1 MGERETAKRNWRLP
15 NTAHFGGVTG
25 GLPSRGRLGGRSFG
39 GAPGAGWKG
48 TGQRCQL
55 WSYLRELLP
64 VRPRQHQRWPPEI
77 PEPDRDGPALIAAKQ
92 AAALEEYRQIRDQQ
106 QPMFQ
111 TNEMVELRLITGRI
125 IRGEWLHY
133 SGGRTNRSAVI
144 ATEQGKQLIEV
155 KPVDLQTR
163 LRMDDF
169 VRENY
174 AEKTRHVPIALPK
187 RITT

>member
-1 MGERETAKRNWRLP
+1 
-15 NTAHFGGVTG
+15 
-25 GLPSRGRLGGRSFG
+25 
-39 GAPGAGWKG
+39 
-48 TGQRCQL
+48 
-55 WSYLRELLP
+55 
-64 VRPRQHQRWPPEI
+64 
-77 PEPDRDGPALIAAKQ
+77 
-92 AAALEEYRQIRDQQ
+92 
-106 QPMFQ
+106 MFQ

>member
-1 MGERETAKRNWRLP
+1 M
-15 NTAHFGGVTG
+15 
-25 GLPSRGRLGGRSFG
+25 
-39 GAPGAGWKG
+39 
-48 TGQRCQL
+48 
-55 WSYLRELLP
+55 
-64 VRPRQHQRWPPEI
+64 
-77 PEPDRDGPALIAAKQ
+77 
-92 AAALEEYRQIRDQQ
+92 
-106 QPMFQ
+106 
-111 TNEMVELRLITGRI
+111 
-125 IRGEWLHY
+125 
-133 SGGRTNRSAVI
+133 I